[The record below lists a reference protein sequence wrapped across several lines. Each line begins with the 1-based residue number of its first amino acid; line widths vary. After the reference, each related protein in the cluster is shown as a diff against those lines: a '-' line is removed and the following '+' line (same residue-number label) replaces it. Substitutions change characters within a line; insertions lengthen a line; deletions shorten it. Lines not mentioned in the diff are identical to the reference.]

1 MKITLFINGEEKTFT
16 VPFVKARMFR
26 RALEITKKY
35 DLNDVDV
42 ETLDVLV
49 SYVVELFNNQFT
61 IDDIYDGV
69 PADKLIPTI
78 LDCINKVVGT
88 VGTNKGPNA

>member
-88 VGTNKGPNA
+88 VGTNKDPNA

>member
-88 VGTNKGPNA
+88 VGKDKDPNA

>member
-1 MKITLFINGEEKTFT
+1 M
-16 VPFVKARMFR
+16 
-26 RALEITKKY
+26 
-35 DLNDVDV
+35 
-42 ETLDVLV
+42 
-49 SYVVELFNNQFT
+49 VELFNNQFT

-88 VGTNKGPNA
+88 VGKDKDPNA